1 MATNLHS
8 RCVQVV
14 RHFVCRVGSQ
24 DRHFLLSGA
33 TDGRIALWDISDCVE
48 RASKENGIKFGCKKS
63 EERSK
68 DTENPEEHSR
78 DGVMEDEYDSSDD
91 ENMDLFLN
99 VAKICESYFLS
110 DQLNS
115 SVPVCNQSHEPLYIF
130 NAHQSGIHSI
140 DVITGFQGNY
150 LNLFRS

>member
-1 MATNLHS
+1 MSTNLHS

-14 RHFVCRVGSQ
+14 RHFVCRVGSH
-24 DRHFLLSGA
+24 DRHLLLSGA

-48 RASKENGIKFGCKKS
+48 RVSKENGIYFGCKQS
-63 EERSK
+63 EETSMNTEDPEDHSK
-68 DTENPEEHSR
+68 DALIA
-78 DGVMEDEYDSSDD
+78 DEDESRDD
-91 ENMDLFLN
+91 ENIDLFLN
-99 VAKICESYFLS
+99 VAKKCESYFLS

-115 SVPVCNQSHEPLYIF
+115 SVPVCSLSHEPLHIF

-150 LNLFRS
+150 LNLFR